1 MTGKPE
7 INFLSAPL
15 FIGAAQPDIFD
26 CGNRVQLRQSIGDKD
41 ASPSSHVTNNPHP
54 PYLEALTASLNVL
67 ALLTPPLPP
76 SVYRT
81 RTESLEMTRSWRWQ
95 RLGQV
100 EQSD

>member
-41 ASPSSHVTNNPHP
+41 ASPSSHVTTYPLP
-54 PYLEALTASLNVL
+54 PYLEALTASLSVL
-67 ALLTPPLPP
+67 AALFG
-76 SVYRT
+76 VADDAAQVWFDQERVH
-81 RTESLEMTRSWRWQ
+81 RSFS
-95 RLGQV
+95 GG
-100 EQSD
+100 SS